1 MSADTYRDHPGR
13 INVEARLRKLQA
25 LEEHGVDNWEGYG
38 DAMRSLREDDDCDGL
53 SHQRG

>member
-38 DAMRSLREDDDCDGL
+38 DAMRSLREEDEDE
-53 SHQRG
+53 